1 VFRSRAARYQSSV
14 HDAALDTL
22 YREHFGRILATIIRL
37 TGGDFSLAED
47 AVQDAF
53 AAALSHWRDDGWPAN
68 PTGWLAGTARHKAL
82 DRLRR
87 QSNFTRRGHDL
98 EQFLRLE
105 MEEDKEAESPM
116 DERLRLI
123 FTCCH
128 PALALEAQVAL
139 SLQTLCGMNAA
150 AIARAFLVPESTM
163 AQRLVRAKQ
172 KIRRARIP
180 YEIPAGEALPERLE
194 AVMAVIYLVFNAGYG
209 GSNGDNLIRQELCT
223 EAIRLGRFLT
233 AAMPDAREAG
243 GLLALMLL
251 HDARRDARVDQQG
264 DLVLLEDQERRLWD
278 QTQIA
283 EGAALLDHILRSG
296 AAGPY
301 ALQAAI
307 AALHCQAPSPAA
319 TDWPQIAALYARL
332 VRIRPSPVV
341 ELNRAVAVAMVE
353 GCEAG
358 LNLIDALKADL
369 GDYYLWWATRADLD
383 RRLQRWEE
391 AAEAYREALS
401 RVSNGAEER
410 FLRRRLNEVEA
421 LASKS

>member
-1 VFRSRAARYQSSV
+1 VRDSLL
-14 HDAALDTL
+14 DAI

-37 TGGDFSLAED
+37 TGGDFALAED

-53 AAALSHWRDDGWPAN
+53 AAALSQWPNTGWPAN
-68 PTGWLAGTARHKAL
+68 PGAWLTGAARHKAV
-82 DRLRR
+82 DSIRR
-87 QSNFTRRGHDL
+87 QTNLARRGAELD
-98 EQFLRLE
+98 QYIRLE
-105 MEEDKEAESPM
+105 LEHADDGESSM

-150 AIARAFLVPESTM
+150 VIARAFLVPESTM

-180 YEIPAGEALPERLE
+180 YEVPSGEALPERLE

-209 GSNGDNLIRQELCT
+209 GGSGDSLIRRELCA
-223 EAIRLGRFLT
+223 EAIRLGRIL
-233 AAMPDAREAG
+233 AGAMPEAAETR

-251 HDARRDARVDQQG
+251 HDARHDARADQHG
-264 DLVLLEDQERRLWD
+264 DLVLLEEQDRRLWH
-278 QTQIA
+278 QAQIA
-283 EGAALLDHILRSG
+283 EGAALLQQAFHDG

-301 ALQAAI
+301 PLQAAI
-307 AALHCQAPSPAA
+307 AALHCQAPTPAA
-319 TDWPQIAALYARL
+319 TDWRQIAALYAQLAR
-332 VRIRPSPVV
+332 VRPSPVV

-358 LNLIDALKADL
+358 LRLIDALKAEL
-369 GDYYLWWATRADLD
+369 GDYYLWWAARADLN
-383 RRLQRWEE
+383 RRLKRWDD
-391 AAEAYREALS
+391 AAQAYREALI
-401 RVSNGAEER
+401 RVANGAEER
-410 FLRRRLNEVEA
+410 FLRRRLGEVEA
-421 LASKS
+421 AANS

>member
-1 VFRSRAARYQSSV
+1 VRHSAFDV
-14 HDAALDTL
+14 L

-53 AAALSHWRDDGWPAN
+53 ATALSQWQSDGWPAN
-68 PTGWLAGTARHKAL
+68 PGGWLASTARHKAV
-82 DRLRR
+82 DRVRR
-87 QSNFTRRGHDL
+87 LSNFNRL
-98 EQFLRLE
+98 SLEFEQFLRLE
-105 MEEDKEAESPM
+105 LEPDGEAESGM

-150 AIARAFLVPESTM
+150 AIARAFLVPEATM

-180 YEIPAGEALPERLE
+180 YEVPSGEALPARLE
-194 AVMAVIYLVFNAGYG
+194 AVMAVIYLVFNAGYS
-209 GSNGDNLIRQELCT
+209 GSSCDNLILHELCT
-223 EAIRLGRFLT
+223 EAIRLGRILA
-233 AAMPDAREAG
+233 AAMPDASEAG

-264 DLVLLEDQERRLWD
+264 DLVLLEDQDRHLWD
-278 QTQIA
+278 QAQIA
-283 EGAALLDHILRSG
+283 EGAALLGHSLRNG
-296 AAGPY
+296 AAGAY
-301 ALQAAI
+301 SLQAAI
-307 AALHCQAPSPAA
+307 AALHCEAPSPKA

-332 VRIRPSPVV
+332 AAIRPSPVV

-358 LNLIDALKADL
+358 LLLIDALKADL
-369 GDYYLWWATRADLD
+369 GDYYLWWATRADLN
-383 RRLQRWEE
+383 RRLKRWND
-391 AAEAYREALS
+391 AAEAYREALI
-401 RVSNGAEER
+401 RVSNGSEQR
-410 FLRRRLNEVEA
+410 FLRRRLHEVESA
-421 LASKS
+421 ANS